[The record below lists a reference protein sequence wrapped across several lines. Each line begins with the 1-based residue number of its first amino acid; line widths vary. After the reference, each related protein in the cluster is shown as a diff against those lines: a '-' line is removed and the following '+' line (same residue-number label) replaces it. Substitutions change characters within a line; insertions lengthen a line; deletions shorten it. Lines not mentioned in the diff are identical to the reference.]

1 MLCSKC
7 NKRPAVVFVS
17 NSADGQSKGYCLTCA
32 KELGIKPVEDLINK
46 MGITDDDLE
55 AVQDQMTSIMDNL
68 GENGDLQ
75 SMVES
80 MGIDPEALQG
90 ELVNLNDDNND
101 DDEDGDKDFTP
112 GGAPTFPA
120 FFNSMFSGNNPNSN
134 GDNSD
139 NKKKDK
145 KDKSKKNRKFIN
157 LYCEDLT
164 KKAKNGLVDR
174 VIGRDKEIER
184 IIQILSR
191 RTKLILLV
199 CYIVLIFCTF
209 NFYALGVTI
218 ALAIAFMLLSRVPVK
233 QYLKSMKMMIVIII
247 ITSVFNLFYGGGKT
261 YLTIGPLSITEGGI
275 NNSIFIVTR
284 IVCLLIASA
293 SLTFTTSPTD
303 LTAGIEMLMKPL
315 KVLHV
320 KTHEIAMMMSIA
332 LRFVPTLLEETDKIM
347 LAQKSR
353 GANMDEGNII
363 KRAKALIP
371 VFIPLFVSAF
381 RRAFDLAMAMECRCY
396 NGGNG
401 RTKLNTL
408 KLSKRDYFSYI
419 TFLLLIG
426 VIVVCNIFLGSVV
439 R

>member
-1 MLCSKC
+1 M
-7 NKRPAVVFVS
+7 RDVVF
-17 NSADGQSKGYCLTCA
+17 GQYIPGK
-32 KELGIKPVEDLINK
+32 
-46 MGITDDDLE
+46 
-55 AVQDQMTSIMDNL
+55 SIVHKL
-68 GENGDLQ
+68 
-75 SMVES
+75 
-80 MGIDPEALQG
+80 DP
-90 ELVNLNDDNND
+90 
-101 DDEDGDKDFTP
+101 
-112 GGAPTFPA
+112 
-120 FFNSMFSGNNPNSN
+120 
-134 GDNSD
+134 
-139 NKKKDK
+139 
-145 KDKSKKNRKFIN
+145 
-157 LYCEDLT
+157 
-164 KKAKNGLVDR
+164 
-174 VIGRDKEIER
+174 
-184 IIQILSR
+184 

-303 LTAGIEMLMKPL
+303 LTASIEMLMKPL